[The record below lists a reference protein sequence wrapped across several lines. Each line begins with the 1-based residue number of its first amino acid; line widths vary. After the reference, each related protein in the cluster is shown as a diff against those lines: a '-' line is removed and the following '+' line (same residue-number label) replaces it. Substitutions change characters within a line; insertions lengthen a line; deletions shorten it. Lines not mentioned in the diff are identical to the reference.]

1 MTHNE
6 IKAYAL
12 TMGFEFSD
20 YDCEEII
27 STSHE
32 GETVAEA
39 VNDFLNAYER

>member
-1 MTHNE
+1 MTPSE

-12 TMGFEFSD
+12 TMGFEFDD
-20 YDCEEII
+20 YDCEEVI

-39 VNDFLNAYER
+39 VNDFLDAYER